1 MAIRQ
6 QNQKV
11 KNKKTGGSNIEKIQ
25 EILCPT
31 NDYIFHRIFGHVGNE
46 EITQG
51 LISAIIDKEIKT
63 INIEET
69 PITEHNIKDD
79 KVGVLDIKARLNNDI
94 ICDVE
99 MQVAKNSN
107 IEKRIMFYW
116 SKLYSAEIH
125 KGEDYDVLHKTI
137 VILIANFELDK
148 LKEIGKFHTKWQIR
162 EEEFRKVV
170 LTDTLEVHIIE
181 LPKLIKQLE
190 NNKGDKKDK
199 LVLWLMFLLNQENVG
214 DEDMKENEDI
224 KKALEELE
232 KIKENEQDRRLAEL
246 RMKHILDQ
254 NSIRKSG
261 FREGLEQ
268 AKKEIAKNLKD
279 LNMQIEQIIQ
289 VTGLTEEEIKN
300 IK

>member
-1 MAIRQ
+1 M
-6 QNQKV
+6 
-11 KNKKTGGSNIEKIQ
+11 
-25 EILCPT
+25 
-31 NDYIFHRIFGHVGNE
+31 GNE
-46 EITQG
+46 KITQG

-190 NNKGDKKDK
+190 NNKGNKKDK
-199 LVLWLMFLLNQENVG
+199 LVLWLMFLLNPENVG

-261 FREGLEQ
+261 FREGLKEGLQKGLEQ
-268 AKKEIAKNLKD
+268 GREQSKKEIAQNLLSLK
-279 LNMQIEQIIQ
+279 MPIEQIIQ
-289 VTGLTEEEIKN
+289 ITGLTKEEINN